1 MSNMTHQPVRLVA
14 VTTPDDAAPEQ
25 KQQPRLRLTHR
36 GRVAI
41 GLFVALIAIT
51 VLALFAFYGA
61 AQAQAASEQ
70 GSQQFTYVA
79 AEPGDS
85 MWQIATQVAPSE
97 DPRDV
102 IADIVR
108 LNQLSTVELTVGQ
121 EVAIPVKYA
130 DVSN

>member
-14 VTTPDDAAPEQ
+14 VTTPNDTTPEQ
-25 KQQPRLRLTHR
+25 KEQPRLRLTRR

-41 GLFVALIAIT
+41 GLFVTLIAIT
-51 VLALFAFYGA
+51 VLALFAFNGA
-61 AQAQAASEQ
+61 AQAQASSEQ
-70 GSQQFTYVA
+70 DSQQFTYVA

-85 MWQIATQVAPSE
+85 MWHIATQVAPSE

-108 LNQLSTVELTVGQ
+108 LNQLSTVELMVGQ
-121 EVAIPVKYA
+121 EVAIPAKYA
-130 DVSN
+130 DIGN